1 MLPIIITGGPGAG
14 KTTLINALSSAGY
27 TTYPEVSR
35 VLIEEQSQ
43 LDNGILPWANMK
55 AFAELCFI
63 SMRQQKR
70 QSGRV
75 DTVFLDRAIPDI
87 FGYLKQ
93 QNLTIPASYIEECQG
108 YHSQVFFCR
117 PEVSV
122 YVQDDVRP
130 YPFDGALEIHQA
142 LIEAYQ
148 GVGFEVVDVPWGNV
162 AERVSFVEQY
172 LNLQTEKV

>member
-27 TTYPEVSR
+27 ITYPEVSR

-43 LDNGILPWANMK
+43 LEKGILPWVDMK

-63 SMRQQKR
+63 SMMKQKG
-70 QSGRV
+70 QSSQV
-75 DTVFLDRAIPDI
+75 DTAFLDRAIPDI

-117 PEVSV
+117 PEASV

-130 YPFDGALEIHQA
+130 YPFDEALEIHQA
-142 LIEAYQ
+142 LIEAYRE
-148 GVGFEVVDVPWGNV
+148 VGFEAVDMPWGSV
-162 AERVSFVEQY
+162 TERVSFVELY
-172 LNLQTEKV
+172 LN